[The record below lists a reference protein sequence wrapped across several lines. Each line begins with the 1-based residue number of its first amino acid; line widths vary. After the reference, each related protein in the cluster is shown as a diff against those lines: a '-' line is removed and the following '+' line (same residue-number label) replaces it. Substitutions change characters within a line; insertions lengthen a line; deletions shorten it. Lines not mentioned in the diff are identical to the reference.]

1 MDKGDGC
8 SESIPFKVVDWSRE
22 RKFGVVASSL
32 QDFVDKACEKLNM
45 TGPVKV
51 VLELDGTEVDEEEY
65 FNTLEC
71 NTCLM
76 VLADSEKWV
85 QQGRH
90 LRIPGDT
97 VDGDRCGG
105 GRDGAVRPLLS
116 RIHGDV
122 AHVSMLGG
130 QELELLSDMDP
141 DSLTDIIPDRSFLDQ
156 LKEASGRFLCDK
168 RQAQEALDLL
178 KLYHTATVM
187 QEDIANKN
195 RIAQ

>member
-8 SESIPFKVVDWSRE
+8 TESIPFKVVDCSRE

-32 QDFVDKACEKLNM
+32 QDFVDKACEKLNI

-51 VLELDGTEVDEEEY
+51 VLELDGTEVDEEDY
-65 FNTLEC
+65 FSTLEC

-90 LRIPGDT
+90 LRISGDA
-97 VDGDRCGG
+97 VDGG
-105 GRDGAVRPLLS
+105 GRRLGGLLS
-116 RIHGDV
+116 RIQNDV
-122 AHVSMLGG
+122 TQVSMLGG
-130 QELELLSDMDP
+130 TELELLSDMDP
-141 DSLTDIIPDRSFLDQ
+141 DSLTDIIPDKSFLDQ

-168 RQAQEALDLL
+168 RQAQDALDLL

-187 QEDIANKN
+187 QEDIAKKN
-195 RIAQ
+195 RITQ